1 MIDLFLVVAAAV
13 AVGIFVF
20 LALWQF
26 WLLYLGAMSIYR
38 AYLLG
43 RIPAEASFFVYAT
56 VVVALLVDLVANYT
70 VASVLFR
77 QWPKR
82 GLELVTHR
90 LVRYINLAD
99 PQTEIDRLRKHR
111 ATIICGRFLDPY
123 DPNPNGHC
131 TLAQGE
137 FLDPTKLTFRS

>member
-1 MIDLFLVVAAAV
+1 VSDLAWVL
-13 AVGIFVF
+13 
-20 LALWQF
+20 LALSAGGLVLLLAMWQF
-26 WLLYLGAMSIYR
+26 WLLYLGAMAIYR

-43 RIPAEASFFVYAT
+43 SIPPEASRFVYAT
-56 VVVALLVDLVANYT
+56 IVVALLVDWVANFT
-70 VASVLFR
+70 VAVVLFR
-77 QWPKR
+77 QWPQHWQ
-82 GLELVTHR
+82 ELVTHR

-111 ATIICGRFLDPY
+111 ATIICSLFLDPF

-137 FLDPTKLTFRS
+137 FLDPSKLTFKS

>member
-1 MIDLFLVVAAAV
+1 MSDLVWIL
-13 AVGIFVF
+13 
-20 LALWQF
+20 LALSAGGLVLLLAMWQF

-38 AYLLG
+38 AWLLG
-43 RIPAEASFFVYAT
+43 RIPPESSYFIYAT
-56 VVVALLVDLVANYT
+56 IAVALVVDLVANYT
-70 VASVLFR
+70 VAVVLFR

-90 LVRYINLAD
+90 LVRYINLAN

-111 ATIICGRFLDPY
+111 ATIICSRFLDPF

-137 FLDPTKLTFRS
+137 FLDVGKLSLKP